1 MPRIKIASVLSAVC
15 SALLLTACAGNTP
28 QERLVVQDRY
38 LHPQIPPGLLQCQL
52 DPEVPE
58 ALTEAAVA
66 DYLLALWAAGE
77 DCRQKLGQVSGLLAH
92 AP

>member
-1 MPRIKIASVLSAVC
+1 
-15 SALLLTACAGNTP
+15 
-28 QERLVVQDRY
+28 
-38 LHPQIPPGLLQCQL
+38 
-52 DPEVPE
+52 VPE